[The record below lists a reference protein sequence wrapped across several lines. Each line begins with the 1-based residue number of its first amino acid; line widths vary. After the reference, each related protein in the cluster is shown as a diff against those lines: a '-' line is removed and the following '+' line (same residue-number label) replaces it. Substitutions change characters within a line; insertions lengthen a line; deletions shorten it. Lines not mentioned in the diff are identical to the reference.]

1 MSVTDTPLLPSV
13 SLTDETPLSQTSVYI
28 YIIISMVA
36 AIIIG
41 NIIVC
46 TIIIIIIMVKRRKRN
61 FSLEATSLE
70 GLSYY
75 QTISHHSYIAGR
87 LVDSVL

>member
-1 MSVTDTPLLPSV
+1 MPLTDTPPLPSV
-13 SLTDETPLSQTSVYI
+13 SLTDKTPLSHTSVYI

-46 TIIIIIIMVKRRKRN
+46 TIIIIIMVKRRKIN
-61 FSLEATSLE
+61 VSLEATSLE

-87 LVDSVL
+87 AVS

>member
-1 MSVTDTPLLPSV
+1 MPLTDTPLLPSV
-13 SLTDETPLSQTSVYI
+13 SLTDKTPLSQTSVYI

-46 TIIIIIIMVKRRKRN
+46 TIIIIIMVKRRKRN
-61 FSLEATSLE
+61 VSLEATSLE
-70 GLSYY
+70 GLS
-75 QTISHHSYIAGR
+75 
-87 LVDSVL
+87 SVLSNNISS